1 MLSRSADLPQ
11 RAGQSTGV
19 WWSQR
24 RWVYLRD
31 LLWELIARDISL
43 RYKGSFLGQA
53 WTLLNP
59 LAELAVLMFVFDTVL
74 SLDIPNYA
82 AFMFTGLLV
91 YGWFQ
96 TSLYF
101 ATGAIV
107 NNRELI
113 RRPGVPS
120 SILPI
125 VTVGSTLVHFLLSL
139 PVLLGLIVVSGIEL
153 TSAALTLPAIVALQF
168 VFILSLAYPLA
179 VVHVWFRDTQYL
191 LRVALQLFFYLTPIF
206 YQTSSIPDRFRTLYQ
221 MNPMVLLV
229 EAYRDVLLRGKTVDG
244 GPLLIVGAVSAG
256 LLIAGVALF
265 KHTSHR
271 FGEQL

>member
-1 MLSRSADLPQ
+1 MRSFLVSGAAAVALFPFHPALAQDDIDQ
-11 RAGQSTGV
+11 RPGDDFHGEIVVTAPGLE
-19 WWSQR
+19 R
-24 RWVYLRD
+24 LD
-31 LLWELIARDISL
+31 LLA
-43 RYKGSFLGQA
+43 G
-53 WTLLNP
+53 
-59 LAELAVLMFVFDTVL
+59 
-74 SLDIPNYA
+74 
-82 AFMFTGLLV
+82 
-91 YGWFQ
+91 
-96 TSLYF
+96 TS
-101 ATGAIV
+101 
-107 NNRELI
+107 
-113 RRPGVPS
+113 
-120 SILPI
+120 
-125 VTVGSTLVHFLLSL
+125 
-139 PVLLGLIVVSGIEL
+139 VVSGIEL